1 MIIIT
6 KIKIF
11 QSYNIKDLQK
21 AIDAFSETH
30 DVVDVILTSTTTN
43 DVYDKPLIPLV
54 ITTCVIIY
62 KE

>member
-30 DVVDVILTSTTTN
+30 DVVDVKITSTTTN

>member
-1 MIIIT
+1 MI

-30 DVVDVILTSTTTN
+30 EVVDVKITSSTVCNTYNEMT
-43 DVYDKPLIPLV
+43 ILV
-54 ITTCVIIY
+54 ITCAITY